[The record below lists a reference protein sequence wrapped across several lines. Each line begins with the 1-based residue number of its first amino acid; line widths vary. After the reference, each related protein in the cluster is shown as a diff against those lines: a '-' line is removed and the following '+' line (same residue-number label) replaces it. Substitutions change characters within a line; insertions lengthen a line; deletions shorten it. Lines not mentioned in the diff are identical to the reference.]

1 MTIDLN
7 SFADGAVAERFD
19 AEFER
24 VLENMSDPNTDPKK
38 PRTITLTLSITGD
51 KKREVWDCQ
60 VQAKS
65 KLAPTIEVGSKI
77 LMGRDHSGQI
87 VGQELS
93 SGVKGQY
100 YIDTEGDVANDI
112 GEKVKTEE
120 ASTENGVVDF
130 RKTKTN

>member
-100 YIDTEGDVANDI
+100 YIDTEGDVANDV
-112 GEKVKTEE
+112 GEKVETEE
-120 ASTENGVVDF
+120 VSTENAVVDF
-130 RKTKTN
+130 RKQKTN

>member
-1 MTIDLN
+1 MAIDLN

-24 VLENMSDPNTDPKK
+24 VLENMADPNTDPKK

-77 LMGRDHSGQI
+77 LMGRDHDGQV
-87 VGQELS
+87 VGQELA
-93 SGVKGQY
+93 SGIKGQY
-100 YIDTEGDVANDI
+100 YMDMEGDVANDV

-120 ASTENGVVDF
+120 LPTENGVVDF

>member
-77 LMGRDHSGQI
+77 LMGRDNSGQI
-87 VGQELS
+87 VGQELA

-112 GEKVKTEE
+112 GEKVKPEE